1 MAYNLLSCER
11 DQSYLMPPSMRDWL
25 SEGHLAWF
33 IVDAVGQMDLR
44 EFYAVY
50 RSDGWG
56 AAAYD
61 PGMMVAILL
70 YGYCVGVR
78 SSRRIARA
86 LEEDV
91 GFRVVAANRQ
101 PDFRTICRF
110 RAERAE
116 AFEELFVEVLR
127 LCHEAGLVKLGVV
140 ALDGTKVA
148 ANAALATNRSHQA
161 IEEEVRRMLAEAKA
175 MDAEEDANYGPD
187 RRGDELP
194 EGLGGRTERLK
205 RLKEAKERLQR
216 EAEAGA
222 KAVQEHVER
231 RRAEEEAT
239 GKKKRGRKPKV
250 VEPLPTEEA
259 KANTTD
265 PDSRIMKTRQGY
277 VQGYNAQAVVSE
289 EQIIVAV
296 GVTQEANGPG
306 CHAEAAAG
314 LADAGYWS
322 EANIRACP
330 SNPATCLPTRGTTPC
345 TTSDTRWEKVLP
357 LLLIFPDRPGTK
369 SPSMRQPPLLLIFPD
384 RPGTKSPSNGC
395 TTASMPLTDVRPAWG
410 SNRWTIWGPTQT
422 APTGSDARQEG
433 VT

>member
-1 MAYNLLSCER
+1 MLLFWDWFSVSIPLSQIQR
-11 DQSYLMPPSMRDWL
+11 SALWPPQD
-25 SEGHLAWF
+25 
-33 IVDAVGQMDLR
+33 I
-44 EFYAVY
+44 
-50 RSDGWG
+50 
-56 AAAYD
+56 D
-61 PGMMVAILL
+61 PTPSLG
-70 YGYCVGVR
+70 
-78 SSRRIARA
+78 
-86 LEEDV
+86 
-91 GFRVVAANRQ
+91 GFG
-101 PDFRTICRF
+101 F
-110 RAERAE
+110 RAEREE

-216 EAEAGA
+216 DAEAGA
-222 KAVQEHVER
+222 KAVQEHVEQ

-277 VQGYNAQAVVSE
+277 VQGYNAQAVVRGADHSSRWSDPRG
-289 EQIIVAV
+289 QR
-296 GVTQEANGPG
+296 
-306 CHAEAAAG
+306 CAATG
-314 LADAGYWS
+314 ADA
-322 EANIRACP
+322 ANHGAYSGGSRH
-330 SNPATCLPTRGTTPC
+330 RGAAQSGLGRC
-345 TTSDTRWEKVLP
+345 RVL
-357 LLLIFPDRPGTK
+357 
-369 SPSMRQPPLLLIFPD
+369 
-384 RPGTKSPSNGC
+384 
-395 TTASMPLTDVRPAWG
+395 
-410 SNRWTIWGPTQT
+410 
-422 APTGSDARQEG
+422 E
-433 VT
+433 

>member
-70 YGYCVGVR
+70 YGYCLGVR

-110 RAERAE
+110 RAEREE

-194 EGLGGRTERLK
+194 EGLWGRTERLK

-216 EAEAGA
+216 DAEAGSQGCPRACGATAGRRRGHRQKEAGA
-222 KAVQEHVER
+222 KAQGGRATPYR
-231 RRAEEEAT
+231 R
-239 GKKKRGRKPKV
+239 G
-250 VEPLPTEEA
+250 
-259 KANTTD
+259 
-265 PDSRIMKTRQGY
+265 
-277 VQGYNAQAVVSE
+277 
-289 EQIIVAV
+289 
-296 GVTQEANGPG
+296 
-306 CHAEAAAG
+306 
-314 LADAGYWS
+314 
-322 EANIRACP
+322 
-330 SNPATCLPTRGTTPC
+330 
-345 TTSDTRWEKVLP
+345 
-357 LLLIFPDRPGTK
+357 
-369 SPSMRQPPLLLIFPD
+369 
-384 RPGTKSPSNGC
+384 
-395 TTASMPLTDVRPAWG
+395 
-410 SNRWTIWGPTQT
+410 
-422 APTGSDARQEG
+422 EG
-433 VT
+433 